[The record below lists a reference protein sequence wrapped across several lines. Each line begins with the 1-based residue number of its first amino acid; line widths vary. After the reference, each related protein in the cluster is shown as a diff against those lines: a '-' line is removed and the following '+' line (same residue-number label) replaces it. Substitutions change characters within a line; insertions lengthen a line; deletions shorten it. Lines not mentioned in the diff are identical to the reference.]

1 MSKKLVIDLD
11 LCRNFDN
18 YELQCSYNQH
28 PGNQG
33 ILALRELAL
42 YELICRRCEERSCV
56 LACPEDA
63 LEADD
68 QGLLSRYNLRCIGCK
83 SCQHACPFGTLLD
96 DVINL
101 MVSGCD
107 MCPQLKSGQA
117 PLCVTSCTN
126 KAVTFEEIPDP
137 LPENMF
143 LLGNRFVVR
152 SRHWKKSDEPVP
164 QA

>member
-11 LCRNFDN
+11 VCRNLGN
-18 YELQCSYNQH
+18 YDLKCSYNQH

-33 ILALRELAL
+33 IIALRELAL

-56 LACPEDA
+56 LACPVEA
-63 LEADD
+63 LEANEE
-68 QGLLSRYNLRCIGCK
+68 GVLSRYNLRCIGCK
-83 SCQHACPFGTLLD
+83 SCQHACPFGTLLN

-107 MCPQLKSGQA
+107 MCPQLKSGEA

-126 KAVTFEEIPDP
+126 NSVSFEEIPEP
-137 LPENMF
+137 LSANMY
-143 LLGNRFVVR
+143 LLGDRFAVR
-152 SRHWKKSDEPVP
+152 SRHWKKTEGLVP

>member
-11 LCRNFDN
+11 ICRNEGN
-18 YELQCSYNQH
+18 YDLKCSYNQH

-33 ILALRELAL
+33 IIRLRELAL
-42 YELICRRCEERSCV
+42 YELICRRCQERSCV
-56 LACPEDA
+56 LSCPADA
-63 LEADD
+63 LEANEE
-68 QGLLSRYNLRCIGCK
+68 GILTRYNLRCIGCK
-83 SCQHACPFGTLLD
+83 SCQHACPFGTLLN

-107 MCPQLKSGQA
+107 MCPQLKSGEA

-126 KAVTFEEIPDP
+126 NAVSFEEIPEP
-137 LPENMF
+137 FPKNMY
-143 LLGNRFVVR
+143 LIGDRFVVR
-152 SRHWKKSDEPVP
+152 SKHWKRIEDLVP

>member
-11 LCRNFDN
+11 VCRNSDN

-28 PGNQG
+28 PDNQG
-33 ILALRELAL
+33 IIRLRELAL

-56 LACPEDA
+56 LACPENA
-63 LEADD
+63 LEANEE
-68 QGLLSRYNLRCIGCK
+68 GILTRYNLRCIGCK

-107 MCPQLKSGQA
+107 MCPQLKANEA

-126 KAVTFEEIPDP
+126 KAVTFEEMPDP
-137 LPENMF
+137 LPENMY
-143 LLGNRFVVR
+143 LLGDRFAVR
-152 SRHWKKSDEPVP
+152 SKHWNKTEGLVP
-164 QA
+164 KA

>member
-1 MSKKLVIDLD
+1 MSKKLLIDLD
-11 LCRNFDN
+11 VCRNSDN

-28 PGNQG
+28 PDNQG
-33 ILALRELAL
+33 IIRLRELAL

-56 LACPEDA
+56 LACPEEA
-63 LEADD
+63 LEANED
-68 QGLLSRYNLRCIGCK
+68 GVLSRYNLRCIGCK

-107 MCPQLKSGQA
+107 MCPQLKSGEA

-126 KAVTFEEIPDP
+126 NAVSFEEIPEP
-137 LPENMF
+137 LPENMY
-143 LLGNRFVVR
+143 LLGDRLAVR
-152 SRHWKKSDEPVP
+152 SRHWKRTEDPVP

>member
-1 MSKKLVIDLD
+1 MSKKLLIDLD
-11 LCRNFDN
+11 VCRNSGN
-18 YELQCSYNQH
+18 YDLQCSYNQH

-33 ILALRELAL
+33 IIALRELAL

-56 LACPEDA
+56 LACPEEA
-63 LEADD
+63 LEANEE
-68 QGLLSRYNLRCIGCK
+68 GILSRYNLRCISCK

-107 MCPQLKSGQA
+107 MCPQLKAGEA

-126 KAVTFEEIPDP
+126 NAVTFEEIPDP
-137 LPENMF
+137 LPEDMY
-143 LLGNRFVVR
+143 LLGDRFAVR
-152 SRHWKKSDEPVP
+152 SRHWKRSEEPVP